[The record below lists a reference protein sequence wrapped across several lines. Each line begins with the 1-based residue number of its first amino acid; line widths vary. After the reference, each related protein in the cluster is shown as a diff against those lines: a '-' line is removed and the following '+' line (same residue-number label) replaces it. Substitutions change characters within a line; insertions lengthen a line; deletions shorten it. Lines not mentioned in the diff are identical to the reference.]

1 MNESDLCKMTRI
13 FFEKT
18 EQHDW
23 TKNKKLQEIFQY
35 IYLWKKMVYTNFFIK
50 KIMHM
55 AAY

>member
-1 MNESDLCKMTRI
+1 VNESDLCKITRI